1 MYSFLSH
8 TTTAS
13 PLSAGFMTMSSFF
26 WRAVDLLGVRLD
38 LFDGMVAYF
47 SQALV
52 DIAPNIEECT
62 MPRFSVDG
70 SLKQGSENIIVRIS
84 FDVLEDGQRLPSVSK
99 SGRKR

>member
-1 MYSFLSH
+1 M
-8 TTTAS
+8 
-13 PLSAGFMTMSSFF
+13 
-26 WRAVDLLGVRLD
+26 DLLGVRLD

-70 SLKQGSENIIVRIS
+70 SLKQNSKNIIVRVNFTFRRMTKDCHLS
-84 FDVLEDGQRLPSVSK
+84 QKTEKNVDGY
-99 SGRKR
+99 G